1 MPITRD
7 EKLRRLGSY
16 LNGIAP
22 EGDLSELLTRKSFV
36 VAEGRESAVESSG
49 LELARTGLRQLQ
61 DRREGSG
68 LSDEQLLAIEA
79 IVLRTERPAVLI
91 QNNSYQTPPDPWG
104 HFGRR
109 DIRQQLQGVIPSVA
123 MIQMPGHPRGP
134 HGGTGFVVGPDLV
147 MTNRHVAEQF
157 ASGLGRRCRMNGGQR
172 VRCEF
177 RQEHAN
183 PRTDPVL
190 VDRVLMIHPHW
201 DMALLR
207 APGVASTHEPLKLST
222 ENPEQLLG
230 RDIAVIGYPAFDP
243 RNDGTLQHQIFGG
256 VYDVKRLQPGKLR
269 ARALQTDFYR
279 NRVHVLTHDS
289 STLGGNSGSAV
300 IDVKT
305 GHVVGLH
312 FAGQYMVGNYAVP
325 TWELA
330 RDPHVTGLG
339 VQFAGQV
346 ARGAD
351 WMAAWRSV
359 ESPGTIDSV
368 PSGPPEA
375 PPTSTPGTAPQ
386 DLSRVEPT
394 SPALPLV
401 VQTPE
406 GLRWEFRVPL
416 RITIQLDGPAES
428 APIHDSPS
436 DDGTK

>member
-1 MPITRD
+1 MPITRE
-7 EKLRRLGSY
+7 EKLRRLGAY

-22 EGDLSELLTRKSFV
+22 EGDLSALLTRKSF
-36 VAEGRESAVESSG
+36 ATATGRESAVDSSG
-49 LELARTGLRQLQ
+49 LELARTGLQQFQERA
-61 DRREGSG
+61 EGSS

-79 IVLRTERPAVLI
+79 IVLRTERPAVFI

-109 DIRQQLQGVIPSVA
+109 EIRQRLQGVIPSVA
-123 MIQMPGHPRGP
+123 MVQMPGHPRGS

-157 ASGLGRRCRMNGGQR
+157 ASGLGRRCRMNDGQR

-177 RQEHAN
+177 RQEQAN

-201 DMALLR
+201 DMAILR
-207 APGVASTHEPLKLST
+207 APGVAATHEPLRLST
-222 ENPEQLLG
+222 ENPEQLAG

-289 STLGGNSGSAV
+289 STLGGNSGSV
-300 IDVKT
+300 VVDVGT

-312 FAGQYMVGNYAVP
+312 FAGQYMVANYAVP
-325 TWELA
+325 AWELA

-346 ARGAD
+346 AKGAD
-351 WMAAWRSV
+351 WMAAWRTV
-359 ESPGTIDSV
+359 ESPGPMDSD
-368 PSGPPEA
+368 PPA
-375 PPTSTPGTAPQ
+375 TPPDTPTGINPPTVVGVDPTP
-386 DLSRVEPT
+386 SPT
-394 SPALPLV
+394 PV
-401 VQTPE
+401 VVRTPE

-416 RITIQLDGPAES
+416 RITIQLDGSTETS
-428 APIHDSPS
+428 PI
-436 DDGTK
+436 DG